1 MSQDVNGLSSLIIF
15 VFTLK
20 KKRWK
25 ENISTYYKFDEM
37 WKRILVIYVTFV
49 K

>member
-20 KKRWK
+20 KKTMK
-25 ENISTYYKFDEM
+25 GKYKY
-37 WKRILVIYVTFV
+37 LL
-49 K
+49 